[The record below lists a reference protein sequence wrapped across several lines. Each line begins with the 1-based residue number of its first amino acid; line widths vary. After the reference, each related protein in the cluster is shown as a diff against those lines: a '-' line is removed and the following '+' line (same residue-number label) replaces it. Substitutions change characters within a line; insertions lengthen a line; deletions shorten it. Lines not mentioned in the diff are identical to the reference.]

1 MARGINH
8 VLLVGSLAR
17 DPELRYTPSGVAVL
31 NFTVAGD
38 SRVIGDDGAERN
50 IPWYQRGSLMGKQAE
65 IAAESLHASDP
76 VLVEG
81 SLEYRSWETENGQR
95 RSRVEV
101 KALRLEAAR
110 PGAGPDAIVTDAIGG
125 FRLVN
130 AMNHATIMGNLTR
143 DVESR
148 RTPNGFNV
156 ATASLAVTESWKDA
170 QGQWQERAHFVDV
183 TLWNDLAE
191 AAGTLTKGTPV
202 LVTGR
207 LATDN
212 WTDKDG
218 TKRSSL
224 KVEAE
229 RLEPLVR
236 TARGD
241 AKPAPAVKNASQS
254 SAPQSNAR
262 SKATPERKAPPQAK
276 GRKPVANAEPASED
290 MPF

>member
-8 VLLVGSLAR
+8 VLLIGSLAR
-17 DPELRYTPSGVAVL
+17 DPELRYAPSGVAIL
-31 NFTVAGD
+31 NFTIAGD
-38 SRVIGDDGAERN
+38 SRVIGDDGLGRV
-50 IPWYQRGSLMGKQAE
+50 IPWYQRGSFLGKQAE
-65 IAAESLHASDP
+65 IAAETLHASDP

-110 PGAGPDAIVTDAIGG
+110 PGAGPEAIITDAIGG

-130 AMNHATIMGNLTR
+130 ALNQVTLMGNLTR
-143 DVESR
+143 DVEVR
-148 RTPNGFNV
+148 RTPNGHTV

-183 TLWNDLAE
+183 TLWNDLAQ
-191 AAGTLTKGTPV
+191 AAETLTKGTPV

-236 TARGD
+236 TVRGD
-241 AKPAPAVKNASQS
+241 VKVPPPAK

-262 SKATPERKAPPQAK
+262 GRASTTTERKAPPQAK
-276 GRKPVANAEPASED
+276 GRKPVNAEPASED